1 MSRALYSRKIEILMP
16 ILFGEQDLSPRV
28 SLLLAQAPITVHE
41 FSNQLATTSLYF
53 HPPDFPVVFLD
64 WQTTHT
70 HLIVA
75 LLFFKISAG
84 IILPINEG

>member
-1 MSRALYSRKIEILMP
+1 MP
-16 ILFGEQDLSPRV
+16 ILFGEQDLYPQV
-28 SLLLAQAPITVHE
+28 SLLLAQALITVHE
-41 FSNQLATTSLYF
+41 FSNQLATVWLYF
-53 HPPDFPVVFLD
+53 SSSSSLLFIPVVFLD

-70 HLIVA
+70 LLIVA